1 MIFPKLYL
9 SKGGVMEFKE
19 FTKKEILNSKDI
31 KNIINRMAHEII
43 EKNAKLENLVFIG
56 IQTKGVFVA
65 QRLTQIIEKV
75 EKIKIPF
82 GTIDVNLY
90 RDDILIMSTHPVV
103 KKTEID
109 FNVEGKNIILVD
121 DVLYTGRTIRA
132 ALDEII
138 DLGRP
143 ARVQLAVLIDR
154 GHRELPIQ
162 ADYTGKNIPTS
173 AGEIVEVHMAETN
186 DTDFVELIKTK

>member
-1 MIFPKLYL
+1 
-9 SKGGVMEFKE
+9 MEFKE

>member
-1 MIFPKLYL
+1 
-9 SKGGVMEFKE
+9 MEFKE
-19 FTKKEILNSKDI
+19 FTKKEILSSKDI
-31 KNIINRMAHEII
+31 KNIITRMAHEII
-43 EKNAKLENLVFIG
+43 EKNPKLNNLVFIG

-65 QRLTQIIEKV
+65 KRLAQIIEEV

-121 DVLYTGRTIRA
+121 DVLFTGRTIRA

-143 ARVQLAVLIDR
+143 AKVQLAVLIDR

-162 ADYTGKNIPTS
+162 ADYTGKDIPSSTD
-173 AGEIVEVHMAETN
+173 EIVEVHMAEA
-186 DTDFVELIKTK
+186 DDADFVEIIKTGV